1 MEDTSEKKSVSATKP
16 KTFMFKCPCKEKK
29 CHLGV
34 FIIVPKESEA
44 LSELSKVQKKFYL
57 GHGIK
62 TNDPMEAAKIL
73 LHRDHKILAALILKY
88 CHGDLGVYMV
98 PPMFYGQI
106 PEAIKLSQFKVK
118 KHLDGVK
125 GDIAE
130 RKMFY
135 ALKDYFKQTGDD
147 VLIIHSHKFFSKS
160 TNKAT
165 NNEKDFIIVNLSKGE
180 FYLFLKKPSN
190 LLSLEM

>member
-1 MEDTSEKKSVSATKP
+1 MEETSETTSTNATKP

-62 TNDPMEAAKIL
+62 TNDPIEAAKIL
-73 LHRDHKILAALILKY
+73 LHRDHKKLAALILKY

-106 PEAIKLSQFKVK
+106 PEAIKLSKFNVK
-118 KHLDGVK
+118 KYVDGVK
-125 GDIAE
+125 GDMAE

-135 ALKDYFKQTGDD
+135 ALQDYFKQTGDD
-147 VLIIHSHKFFSKS
+147 VLVIHSHKFLSNSSNNEKGKS
-160 TNKAT
+160 N
-165 NNEKDFIIVNLSKGE
+165 NNEKDFIIINLTKG
-180 FYLFLKKPSN
+180 KI
-190 LLSLEM
+190 

>member
-1 MEDTSEKKSVSATKP
+1 MEKTSEKKSASGTKP

-62 TNDPMEAAKIL
+62 TNDPIEAAKIL
-73 LHRDHKILAALILKY
+73 LHRDHKKLAALILKY

-106 PEAIKLSQFKVK
+106 PEAIKLSKFNVK
-118 KHLDGVK
+118 KYVDGVK
-125 GDIAE
+125 GDMAE

-135 ALKDYFKQTGDD
+135 ALQDYFKQTGDD
-147 VLIIHSHKFFSKS
+147 VLVIHSHKFLSNSSNNEKGKS
-160 TNKAT
+160 N
-165 NNEKDFIIVNLSKGE
+165 NNEKDFIIINLTKG
-180 FYLFLKKPSN
+180 KI
-190 LLSLEM
+190 